1 MIAPVDDFDT
11 DGGIIE
17 VCCVLLCGVYFN
29 VVKPF
34 FVPINAWTLTDILIK
49 NYIHNEIFINNL
61 TTH

>member
-1 MIAPVDDFDT
+1 MIAPVDDFST

-34 FVPINAWTLTDILIK
+34 FVPINA
-49 NYIHNEIFINNL
+49 
-61 TTH
+61 